1 MKETYLL
8 ERYSSSNLCVH
19 YFGYIQI
26 MCILFSTLFTI
37 QEVVE
42 SLIYGTPTVIFEQ

>member
-1 MKETYLL
+1 MRALL
-8 ERYSSSNLCVH
+8 RLH
-19 YFGYIQI
+19 TDL
-26 MCILFSTLFTI
+26 CILLSTLFTI

>member
-1 MKETYLL
+1 MKETSCSKGIRVLIY
-8 ERYSSSNLCVH
+8 VH

-26 MCILFSTLFTI
+26 LCILLSTLFTI